1 MTFPDPLQYDFPEWV
16 LHDGYF
22 FSAEDVIAFGVEP
35 TVENLIEAYS
45 KGIFPWPMEGMPL
58 PWFCP
63 ARRAILEFA
72 DLHIPR
78 SLARERRK
86 APFTFTIDRAFRDV
100 ITECSQS
107 RRSGQLGTWII
118 PEFIERY
125 TELNALGYAHSVE
138 AWDAEGELAGGLY
151 GVDAGGVFTGESM
164 FYKKP
169 YASKLALLFLIDHL
183 AARGSTWLDVQVMT
197 PHMEALG
204 AKEVGRREFLQKL
217 EDSRQSGGLFLEQDE
232 QLPT

>member
-16 LHDGYF
+16 LHNGYF

-45 KGIFPWPMEGMPL
+45 KGIFPWPMRGVPL

-63 ARRAILEFA
+63 AKRAVLEFSE
-72 DLHIPR
+72 LHITR

-86 APFTFTIDRAFRDV
+86 APFTFTIDKAFRDV
-100 ITECSQS
+100 ITECARS
-107 RRSGQLGTWII
+107 RRKGQSGTWIT

-125 TELNALGYAHSVE
+125 TELNELGHAHSVE
-138 AWDAEGELAGGLY
+138 AWDADAKLAGGLY

-169 YASKLALLFLIDHL
+169 YASKLALLYLIDHL
-183 AARGSTWLDVQVMT
+183 SSRGATWLDAQVMT
-197 PHMEALG
+197 PHLEALG
-204 AKEVGRREFLQKL
+204 AKDVSRKDFLQMLQTARTSVGSCFDPK
-217 EDSRQSGGLFLEQDE
+217 
-232 QLPT
+232 